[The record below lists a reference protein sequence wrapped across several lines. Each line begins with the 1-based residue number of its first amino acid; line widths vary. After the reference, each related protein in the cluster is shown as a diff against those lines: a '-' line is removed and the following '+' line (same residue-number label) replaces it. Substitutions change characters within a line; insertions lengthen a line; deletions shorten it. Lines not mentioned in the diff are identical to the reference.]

1 MKYRNILQ
9 HIWQKCNVLLFYY
22 TFFQVPARG
31 LRYVV
36 LFRLPDWH
44 PQQQELR
51 CFPKRRHVRPA
62 NGIHHILLLTGKH
75 KNNYFCLLNLNF
87 DFFQIV
93 SAVSNHE
100 RALREQAKKMNVESL
115 RANQVSEKKSY
126 YVGEYHPR
134 ITECFRS
141 KWSRLIILLSALL
154 LKPCCELGF
163 GFFEQ
168 SLHLTPNIP

>member
-1 MKYRNILQ
+1 MCFFFIIHFSRFQLEGYGMWCSFDYLTDTPSNRSFVVFL
-9 HIWQKCNVLLFYY
+9 NVVMYVLPMAFIIFFYSQVIY
-22 TFFQVPARG
+22 T
-31 LRYVV
+31 
-36 LFRLPDWH
+36 
-44 PQQQELR
+44 
-51 CFPKRRHVRPA
+51 
-62 NGIHHILLLTGKH
+62 ITIT
-75 KNNYFCLLNLNF
+75 CLLNLNF

-141 KWSRLIILLSALL
+141 K
-154 LKPCCELGF
+154 
-163 GFFEQ
+163 
-168 SLHLTPNIP
+168 